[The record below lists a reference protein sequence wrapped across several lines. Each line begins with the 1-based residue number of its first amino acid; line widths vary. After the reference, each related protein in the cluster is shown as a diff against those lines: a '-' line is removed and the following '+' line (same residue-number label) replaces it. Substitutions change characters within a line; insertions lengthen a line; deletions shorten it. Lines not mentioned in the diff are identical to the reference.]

1 MPLGG
6 FWRGEEACTGGWDAG
21 GACLVGGKGL
31 QGHGSVAKGMRP
43 RFPAVPKVIL
53 VLCFLQ
59 ALLLV
64 AACRPGSVG
73 FV

>member
-1 MPLGG
+1 M
-6 FWRGEEACTGGWDAG
+6 A
-21 GACLVGGKGL
+21 GKGL

-43 RFPAVPKVIL
+43 RFPALPKVIL